1 VRRAGTRRA
10 RIQLSHST
18 SHGGSNVTTT
28 SGRPAGRGLSTDQR
42 FNHLIGFTMTPQ
54 GVWLKVFGRSDV
66 GVVRVKNEDAFVVA
80 DLMVSRPIHAMP
92 QPLTLQIGIRGVL
105 LAVSDGMGGAQAGE
119 IASALTLHSLRVE
132 MPAGEGGSVEA
143 ALTASVQKANQ
154 RVWETA
160 ANTGRRGMGA
170 TLTAV
175 LVHGSRAYVAE
186 VGDSRAYVLRGS
198 RFVQLTHDQSYVQT
212 LLDAGALRHEDA
224 EYSQFKNVIMQAI
237 GTEPSVVVALNRFT
251 LRRGDRILLCSDG
264 LTSKVKDDEIR
275 SQLAAAS
282 DLSAACT
289 QLIELANSRGGEDNV
304 TVVLAEMDGDGLPA
318 YTGEERVSLET
329 IQAFPA

>member
-1 VRRAGTRRA
+1 MG
-10 RIQLSHST
+10 Q
-18 SHGGSNVTTT
+18 
-28 SGRPAGRGLSTDQR
+28 
-42 FNHLIGFTMTPQ
+42 TMTPQ

-66 GVVRVKNEDAFVVA
+66 GVVRANNEDAFVVA
-80 DLMVSRPIHAMP
+80 DLMVSRPIHAMV
-92 QPLTLQIGIRGVL
+92 QPVTLQVGIRGVL

-154 RVWETA
+154 RVWQAA
-160 ANTGRRGMGA
+160 ANTGRLGMGA

-175 LVHGSRAYVAE
+175 LVHGANAYVAE

-212 LLDAGALRHEDA
+212 LLDTGALTHEDSA
-224 EYSQFKNVIMQAI
+224 NSKFTNVIMQAI

-251 LRRGDRILLCSDG
+251 LRRGDRMLLCSDG
-264 LTSKVKDDEIR
+264 LTRKLQDDELRIL
-275 SQLAAAS
+275 LAEAS
-282 DLSAACT
+282 DLGATCT

-304 TVVLAEMDGDGLPA
+304 TVVLAELNGNGLPA
-318 YTGEERVSLET
+318 QMGEERVSFET
-329 IQAFPA
+329 LQAFPA